1 MRSMDGFRNRR
12 FQTMYKK
19 SKKKRILA
27 SIVVLIVLVA
37 MVVTGILSAL
47 LI

>member
-1 MRSMDGFRNRR
+1 
-12 FQTMYKK
+12 MYK
-19 SKKKRILA
+19 RLLA

-37 MVVTGILSAL
+37 MVVTGILSAF

>member
-1 MRSMDGFRNRR
+1 
-12 FQTMYKK
+12 MYKK

-47 LI
+47 LIEYRKQKGEHI

>member
-1 MRSMDGFRNRR
+1 
-12 FQTMYKK
+12 MYKK

-27 SIVVLIVLVA
+27 SIVVLSVLVA

>member
-1 MRSMDGFRNRR
+1 MRSMEEFRNRR
-12 FQTMYKK
+12 VRTMYKK

-37 MVVTGILSAL
+37 MVVTGILSAF

>member
-1 MRSMDGFRNRR
+1 
-12 FQTMYKK
+12 MYKK

-27 SIVVLIVLVA
+27 SIVVLIVLGA

>member
-1 MRSMDGFRNRR
+1 
-12 FQTMYKK
+12 MYKT
-19 SKKKRILA
+19 SKRKRILA